1 MQLARP
7 IIRRLYRE
15 TFRFGGCARARARAP
30 YPFTG
35 RFDRRAISRSVR
47 GAKVPM
53 LSKFAPFPC
62 WSIRPVPCPPSPPS
76 RRTGDSESRRN
87 FARASSLLALVGGM
101 GYFSSFFFLLSPSPP
116 PPPLFDPRG
125 SSPCGKGDR
134 GGDRGQ
140 IIIARSTRHP
150 GAAGLQPGYIGIPA
164 RRRLHLFLL
173 KRERAALSPATH
185 REFPDVIAP
194 ARDEIDTSPK
204 RRNGDDGKSREH
216 VRVLSESPELG
227 YSTGTP

>member
-116 PPPLFDPRG
+116 PP
-125 SSPCGKGDR
+125 SSF
-134 GGDRGQ
+134 
-140 IIIARSTRHP
+140 RSTRIISMREGRSGRRSWTNNHRAFHATSRSRGVTAGIHWYP
-150 GAAGLQPGYIGIPA
+150 GAAAPAFIFVGTRASGPLSGHAQRVPGRDRARA
-164 RRRLHLFLL
+164 RRDRY
-173 KRERAALSPATH
+173 EP
-185 REFPDVIAP
+185 EAP
-194 ARDEIDTSPK
+194 
-204 RRNGDDGKSREH
+204 
-216 VRVLSESPELG
+216 
-227 YSTGTP
+227 